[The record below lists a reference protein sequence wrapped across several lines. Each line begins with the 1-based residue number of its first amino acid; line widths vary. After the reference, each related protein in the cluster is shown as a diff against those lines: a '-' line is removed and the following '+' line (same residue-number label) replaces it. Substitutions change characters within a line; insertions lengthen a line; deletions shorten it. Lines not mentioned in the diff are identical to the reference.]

1 LPSETIGISLGIR
14 TRGDSSRPAR
24 HPHPHYLVIT
34 LEKTMN
40 DTQVTKDKLVSD
52 FKAVVADTEELLKLT
67 AGQAGD
73 KVADVRVRL
82 NDKLT
87 AAKYKLQDLEAAV
100 VEKTKAAA
108 RATDDY
114 VHDNPWKSV
123 GVAAGVGFL
132 LGLLVNRR

>member
-1 LPSETIGISLGIR
+1 MREPPA
-14 TRGDSSRPAR
+14 RPAMVSA
-24 HPHPHYLVIT
+24 HSDYPLIT
-34 LEKTMN
+34 LENTMN
-40 DTQVTKDKLVSD
+40 DSQVTKDKLVSD

-82 NDKLT
+82 TDKLT
-87 AAKYKLQDLEAAV
+87 SAKYKLQDLEAAV
-100 VEKTKAAA
+100 VQKTKAAA

>member
-1 LPSETIGISLGIR
+1 MVSAYSDYP
-14 TRGDSSRPAR
+14 
-24 HPHPHYLVIT
+24 VIT
-34 LEKTMN
+34 LENTMN
-40 DTQVTKDKLVSD
+40 DSQVTKDKLVSD

-108 RATDDY
+108 RATDDF
-114 VHDNPWKSV
+114 VNDKPWQAV
-123 GVAAGVGFL
+123 GIAAGIGLL
-132 LGLLVNRR
+132 LGIIIGRRCVLPAQWLKAPAAMRTACSLP

>member
-1 LPSETIGISLGIR
+1 
-14 TRGDSSRPAR
+14 
-24 HPHPHYLVIT
+24 
-34 LEKTMN
+34 MN

-108 RATDDY
+108 RATDDF
-114 VHDNPWKSV
+114 VNDKPWQAV
-123 GVAAGVGFL
+123 GIAAGIGLL
-132 LGLLVNRR
+132 LGIIIGRR

>member
-1 LPSETIGISLGIR
+1 
-14 TRGDSSRPAR
+14 
-24 HPHPHYLVIT
+24 
-34 LEKTMN
+34 MN

-114 VHDNPWKSV
+114 VHDNPWSSI
-123 GVAAGVGFL
+123 GAAAA
-132 LGLLVNRR
+132 LGLLIGVLLGRR

>member
-1 LPSETIGISLGIR
+1 
-14 TRGDSSRPAR
+14 
-24 HPHPHYLVIT
+24 
-34 LEKTMN
+34 MN
-40 DTQVTKDKLVSD
+40 DSQVTKDKLVSD

-100 VEKTKAAA
+100 VHGHQGAAA
-108 RATDDY
+108 HSLARPLDEVD
-114 VHDNPWKSV
+114 
-123 GVAAGVGFL
+123 AAALRQDLPLRVVQHL
-132 LGLLVNRR
+132 AVLGLHGEAALGQPGLVQGAPGLGIGGRKLNDTER